1 MGPMMS
7 TLVTRIYLD
16 YNATHPLL
24 PDARQAMVEVAD
36 VWGNPSSLHAEGRR
50 ARGVIERART
60 DVAALL
66 GGDRYGVVFTSGGT
80 ESDQLGILGLARVA
94 VAAGRPKVVAT
105 TAIEHPAVAG
115 AVAQLQSEGW
125 QVLQLPLDGGG
136 AVQAGGDWATAVG
149 LLAISLVNHEL
160 GTIQPISALA
170 SQARAA
176 GAFVHVD
183 AVQAAGRMEFGTWL
197 TSVDAVAIS
206 AHKIGGPKGVGA
218 LWLNAGRAG
227 VDNALPLVV
236 AGHQER
242 GRRSGT
248 ENTMAIAGFAA
259 AARAST
265 MRLAAWSRVTALG
278 AQLEA
283 GLRAIPNVSIHG
295 SDTTRVGGTI
305 NAGFA
310 GARGEAIVMALDVAG
325 IAASTGAACTSGSVK
340 PSAVLLGIGLDEAA
354 ARSAVRFSV
363 GHETTDAEIQRVVDV
378 LPSIVAR
385 ARTQR

>member
-1 MGPMMS
+1 MS
-7 TLVTRIYLD
+7 TLATRIYLD

-24 PDARQAMVEVAD
+24 PDARQAMLEVAD

-80 ESDQLGILGLARVA
+80 EGDQLGILGLARVA
-94 VAAGRPKVVAT
+94 LAAGRPKVVAT

-115 AVAQLQSEGW
+115 AVAQLQNEGW
-125 QVLQLPLDGGG
+125 RVLLLPIDHNG
-136 AVQAGGDWATAVG
+136 AVHVGGDWPTDVG
-149 LLAISLVNHEL
+149 LLAISAVNHEL
-160 GTIQPISALA
+160 GTVQPILTLA
-170 SQARAA
+170 GQARAA

-183 AVQAAGRMEFGTWL
+183 AVQAAGRMTFGSWL
-197 TSVDAVAIS
+197 PSVDAVAIS

-218 LWLNAGRAG
+218 LWLNAARAG

-265 MRLAAWSRVTALG
+265 TRLPAWSRVTALG
-278 AQLEA
+278 DQLEA

-295 SDTTRVGGTI
+295 ADATRVGGTI

-325 IAASTGAACTSGSVK
+325 ISASTGAACTSGSVK

-363 GHETTDAEIQRVVDV
+363 GHETTDAEIQHVIGV
-378 LPSIVAR
+378 LPGIVAR
-385 ARTQR
+385 ARTLR